1 MKNIYKEQKLSGKWF
16 ANKHKLMWTQHVGK
30 DNKEEILIGE
40 FGFLPNGK
48 SFDMIFFVYKKQQRG
63 RRTVF
68 AIPRQVLQEAINLGW
83 QKEENNE

>member
-30 DNKEEILIGE
+30 DHKEEILVGE
-40 FGFLPNGK
+40 FGFLPNEK
-48 SFDMIFFVYKKQQRG
+48 SADMIFFVYKKQQRG

-68 AIPRQVLQEAINLGW
+68 AIPRQVLVEAINKGW
-83 QKEENNE
+83 YREEEQ